1 MPEDSSQVAS
11 QLSFQQAD
19 LQIYIPTSL
28 FGNKRSSTY
37 RNTTRYLFGWA
48 YWANEEETSSIV
60 VIAGVL
66 TKDEVLRNQYHSHDA
81 SNKSNEICLLGEIIP
96 RSVSYQ
102 RHVEDTTHVVTSS
115 SNGSRV
121 KGQHSGIWLTMK
133 EPASRRATSQLQSVQ
148 LPAQNEISLCA
159 ISTVIYKIP
168 RPNQMQYTSLEPMIL
183 PQASTDGSSGAEVD
197 LSSPQNESSQRQ
209 RLEKL
214 VELDPIRFADLNRRY
229 KDGTA
234 PGEAFRRCIDLIN
247 EVAYVC
253 EATKSSRL
261 NGHDAKVK
269 RSNESKFAK
278 SWKIAAKGAQSVRT
292 LMTSSIHPSIPALVT
307 ISASARQLSLRLG
320 QVSVWPTLA
329 RRLRMAR
336 VREHQPV
343 SLLGPQ
349 YTALYNGV
357 WLVANDLIVG
367 QAVGLILCDKSD
379 QIAAFLKT
387 TLGPML
393 TVSIIET
400 LNWLDSWP
408 LGVKLNTP
416 LSRFF
421 CDMYTGMT
429 EIWSEQVLA
438 TFISEGS
445 QALSQLI
452 YLIGMAT
459 RFLGLSMML
468 CIVVDVLNLVT
479 FYLNVFYLIQWR
491 MYAFFCSSL
500 TSLFYLFR
508 GKKRNPLRKMR
519 TDYATYDLDQLLLGT
534 IFFTILL
541 FLWLTVATYYAL
553 FSLIRLFNVSMIA
566 VLQTALAVI
575 NHLPLFALML
585 RVKDP
590 ARLPG
595 GVAFRVREREGEENC
610 IPGTHFEMTSVPLGL
625 SDIFRGQERHVRNL
639 SRLPGLAYHILIGK
653 RI

>member
-1 MPEDSSQVAS
+1 MPESFQVAP
-11 QLSFQQAD
+11 QLSFEQAN

-28 FGNKRSSTY
+28 LRRTRSGTDKDAAL
-37 RNTTRYLFGWA
+37 YLFGWA
-48 YWANEEETSSIV
+48 YWANEEQTFSIV

-66 TKDEVLRNQYHSHDA
+66 TKQEVLKNQYHSQDA
-81 SNKSNEICLLGEIIP
+81 SKDSNEICLLGEVIP
-96 RSVSYQ
+96 HSVSLQ
-102 RHVEDTTHVVTSS
+102 RHGEAATHIDTRS
-115 SNGSRV
+115 SNGSTV
-121 KGQHSGIWLTMK
+121 KGHQSGIWLMMK
-133 EPASRRATSQLQSVQ
+133 EPASKRDIPQLQSVRIV
-148 LPAQNEISLCA
+148 AKNESLSCA
-159 ISTVIYKIP
+159 ISTVIYEIP
-168 RPNQMQYTSLEPMIL
+168 RPDQMQYTSLEPMIL
-183 PQASTDGSSGAEVD
+183 PQSSGAD
-197 LSSPQNESSQRQ
+197 ASLTSHQKESIQSQ
-209 RLEKL
+209 RLERL
-214 VELDPIRFADLNRRY
+214 VDLDPVRFADLNHRY

-234 PGEAFRRCIDLIN
+234 PGEAFRHCIDLIN
-247 EVAYVC
+247 QVAYAR
-253 EATKSSRL
+253 EATTSSNL
-261 NGHDAKVK
+261 NWHDAKVK
-269 RSNESKFAK
+269 RSKESKFAK
-278 SWKIAAKGAQSVRT
+278 SWEIAAKSAQSIRT
-292 LMTSSIHPSIPALVT
+292 LLTSSIHPSIPALVT

-320 QVSVWPTLA
+320 QISIWPSLA
-329 RRLRMAR
+329 RRLRLAR

-367 QAVGLILCDKSD
+367 QAVGLILCDRSD
-379 QIAAFLKT
+379 QIATFLKAK
-387 TLGPML
+387 LGPIL
-393 TVSIIET
+393 TVAIIET
-400 LNWLDSWP
+400 LHWLDSWP

-438 TFISEGS
+438 IFMSDGS
-445 QALSQLI
+445 QALCRLI
-452 YLIGMAT
+452 YLIGIAT
-459 RFLGLSMML
+459 RFFGLSMML

-553 FSLIRLFNVSMIA
+553 FSFIRLFNVSIIA
-566 VLQTALAVI
+566 LLQTALAVI

-595 GVAFRVREREGEENC
+595 GVAFRVRETRELETY
-610 IPGTHFEMTSVPLGL
+610 IPTSHFEMISVPLGL
-625 SDIFRGQERHVRNL
+625 SDIFRGQERHVQNL
-639 SRLPGLAYHILIGK
+639 SRLPGLAFHILIGK